1 MAKKETLGSTF
12 LEQDTAEAIREIMW
26 RGITELQEVIG
37 ELEPKHVVQ
46 LEKYA
51 RIHSI
56 LMADMRETVKS
67 GLLTALSD
75 EELLEL
81 DEEPE

>member
-1 MAKKETLGSTF
+1 MAKRDTSKAGF
-12 LEQDTAEAIREIMW
+12 IEQETAEAIRELMW
-26 RGITELQEVIG
+26 RGIQELQQVEG
-37 ELEPKHVVQ
+37 ELDAKHVVQ

-67 GLLTALSD
+67 GLLTALDDS
-75 EELLEL
+75 ELLEL
-81 DEEPE
+81 DGEPE

>member
-1 MAKKETLGSTF
+1 MAKDSSKTSF
-12 LEQDTAEAIREIMW
+12 IEQDTAEAIREIMW
-26 RGITELQEVIG
+26 RGITELQQVTG
-37 ELEPKHVVQ
+37 ELEAKHVVQ

-75 EELLEL
+75 SELLEL